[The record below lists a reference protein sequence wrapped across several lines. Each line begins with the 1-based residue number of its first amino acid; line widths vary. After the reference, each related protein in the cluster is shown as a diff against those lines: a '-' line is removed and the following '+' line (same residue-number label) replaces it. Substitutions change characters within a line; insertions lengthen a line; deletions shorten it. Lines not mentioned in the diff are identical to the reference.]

1 MSKIKQIETFQSKYK
16 QLVSLLKMFRKF
28 GYDAEKKEASDY
40 VQLQRYKYFPIN
52 AKLFVGFFAVSEK
65 VCNFVAENVITRFF
79 MQRRIL
85 LIYTGGTIG
94 MNRNPLTGAL
104 EPFDFEHLLQNVPE
118 LAQFDT
124 QIDTYQFDPPIDS
137 SDMTPAL
144 WTDLSHCIADHYW
157 QYDGF
162 VVLHGTDT
170 MAYTASALS
179 YMLENLTKPV
189 VFTGSQLPIG
199 QLRTDGKE
207 NLITSI
213 EIAAA
218 CDDEGHALVP
228 EVGIYFNSH
237 LLRGNR
243 TTKQSAEE
251 FNAFESFNYPHLV
264 DAGVNITYHQERIL
278 KPDFS
283 KSMTPYFRLDNNVI
297 IFSLFPGIREDL
309 IRHIIH
315 TPNLKAIV
323 MRTFGSGNAP
333 QSPWLLNALKEGTK
347 NGKVI
352 VNVSQCLQGAVEMS
366 RYDCGYHLQEAGVIS
381 GRDMTVESAV
391 TKLMFL
397 QSHYP
402 DAPDT
407 VRHLMQQSICGEMTI

>member
-1 MSKIKQIETFQSKYK
+1 M
-16 QLVSLLKMFRKF
+16 L
-28 GYDAEKKEASDY
+28 
-40 VQLQRYKYFPIN
+40 N
-52 AKLFVGFFAVSEK
+52 K
-65 VCNFVAENVITRFF
+65 V
-79 MQRRIL
+79 L

-94 MNRNPLTGAL
+94 MNRNPQTGAL

-118 LAQFDT
+118 LRQFDL
-124 QIDTYQFDPPIDS
+124 QIDTYQFQPPIDS
-137 SDMTPAL
+137 SDMSPRL
-144 WTDLSHCIADHYW
+144 WTDLSHVIADRYTD
-157 QYDGF
+157 YDGF

-170 MAYTASALS
+170 MAYTASVLS
-179 YMLENLTKPV
+179 YMMENLTKPII
-189 VFTGSQLPIG
+189 FTGSQLPIG
-199 QLRTDGKE
+199 LLRTDGKE

-213 EIAAA
+213 ESAAA

-228 EVGIYFNSH
+228 EVGIYFGGH

-264 DAGVNITYHQERIL
+264 DAGVNITYHRNRIL
-278 KPDFS
+278 TPDFS
-283 KSMTPYFRLDNNVI
+283 KPMKPHFRLDNNVI

-333 QSPWLLNALKEGTK
+333 QSPWLLNALREGTK

-352 VNVSQCLQGAVEMS
+352 VNISQCMQGAVEMS

-381 GRDMTVESAV
+381 GKDQTVESAV

-397 QSHYP
+397 QSHYKDDP
-402 DAPDT
+402 QT
-407 VRHLMQQSICGEMTI
+407 VRHLMTQSLRGEITV

>member
-1 MSKIKQIETFQSKYK
+1 MRSK
-16 QLVSLLKMFRKF
+16 V
-28 GYDAEKKEASDY
+28 
-40 VQLQRYKYFPIN
+40 
-52 AKLFVGFFAVSEK
+52 
-65 VCNFVAENVITRFF
+65 
-79 MQRRIL
+79 L

-94 MNRNPLTGAL
+94 MNRNPLTSAL
-104 EPFDFEHLLQNVPE
+104 EPFDFEHLLNNVPE
-118 LAQFDT
+118 LKQFDT
-124 QIDTYQFDPPIDS
+124 EIETFQFTPPIDS
-137 SDMTPAL
+137 SDMTPGR
-144 WTDLSHCIADHYW
+144 WTDISHCIADRYD

-189 VFTGSQLPIG
+189 IFTGSQLPIG

-207 NLITSI
+207 NLITAV

-218 CDDEGHALVP
+218 KDAEGRALVP
-228 EVGIYFNSH
+228 EVGIYFGGH

-264 DAGVNITYHQERIL
+264 EAGVNITYHQHRML
-278 KPDFS
+278 KPDWDRP
-283 KSMTPYFRLDNNVI
+283 MTPHLQLDNNVI

-315 TPNLKAIV
+315 TPNLRSIV

-333 QSPWLLNALKEGTK
+333 QSSWLLNALKEGTHA
-347 NGKVI
+347 GKVI
-352 VNVSQCLQGAVEMS
+352 VNISQCMQGQVEMN
-366 RYDCGYHLQEAGVIS
+366 RYGCGYRLQEAGVIS
-381 GRDMTVESAV
+381 GGDSTVEAAV

-397 QSHYP
+397 QSRYDDP
-402 DAPDT
+402 AD
-407 VRHLMQQSICGEMTI
+407 VRRLMQQSIRGEITL

>member
-1 MSKIKQIETFQSKYK
+1 MQSK
-16 QLVSLLKMFRKF
+16 V
-28 GYDAEKKEASDY
+28 
-40 VQLQRYKYFPIN
+40 
-52 AKLFVGFFAVSEK
+52 
-65 VCNFVAENVITRFF
+65 
-79 MQRRIL
+79 L

-104 EPFDFEHLLQNVPE
+104 EPFNFEHLLLRVPE
-118 LAQFDT
+118 LKQFDT
-124 QIDTYQFDPPIDS
+124 FIDTYQFSPPIDS
-137 SDMTPAL
+137 SDMSPRL
-144 WTDLSHCIADHYW
+144 WTELSHVIADRYG

-170 MAYTASALS
+170 MAFTASALS

-189 VFTGSQLPIG
+189 LFTGSQLPIG

-218 CDDEGHALVP
+218 KDAEGHSMVP
-228 EVGIYFNSH
+228 EVGIYFGGH

-264 DAGVNITYHQERIL
+264 EAGVNIVYHKDRIWQPDWN
-278 KPDFS
+278 KP
-283 KSMTPYFRLDNNVI
+283 MTPHFRLDNNVI

-333 QSPWLLNALKEGTK
+333 QNSWLIKALKEGTQH
-347 NGKVI
+347 GKVI
-352 VNVSQCLQGAVEMS
+352 VNISQCMQGKVEMA
-366 RYDCGYHLQEAGVIS
+366 RYDTGYQLQEAGVVS
-381 GRDMTVESAV
+381 GYDSTVESAV
-391 TKLMFL
+391 TKLMLL
-397 QSHYP
+397 QSHYDDP
-402 DAPDT
+402 EQ
-407 VRHLMQQSICGEMTI
+407 VRYWMNRSIRGEITL

>member
-1 MSKIKQIETFQSKYK
+1 M
-16 QLVSLLKMFRKF
+16 
-28 GYDAEKKEASDY
+28 KK
-40 VQLQRYKYFPIN
+40 
-52 AKLFVGFFAVSEK
+52 
-65 VCNFVAENVITRFF
+65 
-79 MQRRIL
+79 IL

-104 EPFDFEHLLQNVPE
+104 EPFDFEHLLHNVPE
-118 LAQFDT
+118 LKQFDT
-124 QIDTYQFDPPIDS
+124 VIDTFQFSPPIDS
-137 SDMTPAL
+137 SDMSPAR
-144 WTDLSHCIADHYW
+144 WTELSHCIADRYAD
-157 QYDGF
+157 YDGF

-218 CDDEGHALVP
+218 CDEQGQALVP

-264 DAGVNITYHQERIL
+264 DAGVNITYHRERML
-278 KPDFS
+278 TPDPGRP
-283 KSMTPYFRLDNNVI
+283 MTPHFRLDNNVI

-333 QSPWLLNALKEGTK
+333 QSPWLLNALREGTK
-347 NGKVI
+347 GGKVI
-352 VNVSQCLQGAVEMS
+352 VNISQCMQGTVEMS

-402 DAPDT
+402 DDPET
-407 VRHLMQQSICGEMTI
+407 IRRLMQQSIRGEMTV

>member
-1 MSKIKQIETFQSKYK
+1 MQSK
-16 QLVSLLKMFRKF
+16 
-28 GYDAEKKEASDY
+28 
-40 VQLQRYKYFPIN
+40 
-52 AKLFVGFFAVSEK
+52 
-65 VCNFVAENVITRFF
+65 
-79 MQRRIL
+79 IL

-94 MNRNPLTGAL
+94 MNRNPKTGSL
-104 EPFDFEHLLQNVPE
+104 EPFDFEHLLYNVPE
-118 LAQFDT
+118 LKAFDIE
-124 QIDTYQFDPPIDS
+124 IDTFQFQPPIDS
-137 SDMTPAL
+137 SDMSPRH
-144 WTDLSHCIADHYW
+144 WTDLSHCIADHYDR
-157 QYDGF
+157 YDGF
-162 VVLHGTDT
+162 VVLPGPDT

-189 VFTGSQLPIG
+189 IFTGSQLPIG

-218 CDDEGHALVP
+218 KNEAGHARVP
-228 EVGIYFNSH
+228 EVGIYFGGH

-264 DAGVNITYHQERIL
+264 EAGVNIVYHHDRIL
-278 KPDFS
+278 QPDYS
-283 KSMTPYFRLDNNVI
+283 SPMIPHFRLDNNVI

-315 TPNLKAIV
+315 TPNLKSIV

-333 QSPWLLNALKEGTK
+333 SSPWLLNALKEGTRA
-347 NGKVI
+347 GKVI
-352 VNVSQCLQGAVEMS
+352 VNISQCMQGAVEMG

-381 GRDMTVESAV
+381 GRDSTVESAV

-397 QSHYP
+397 QSHYDDP
-402 DAPDT
+402 QT
-407 VRHLMQQSICGEMTI
+407 IRQLMTQSLRGEIGIQTP

>member
-1 MSKIKQIETFQSKYK
+1 MTFSSK
-16 QLVSLLKMFRKF
+16 V
-28 GYDAEKKEASDY
+28 
-40 VQLQRYKYFPIN
+40 
-52 AKLFVGFFAVSEK
+52 
-65 VCNFVAENVITRFF
+65 
-79 MQRRIL
+79 L

-94 MNRNPLTGAL
+94 MNRNPATGAL
-104 EPFDFEHLLQNVPE
+104 EPFDFEHLLNSVPE
-118 LAQFDT
+118 LKQFDT
-124 QIDTYQFDPPIDS
+124 EIHTLQFQPPIDS
-137 SDMTPAL
+137 SDMSLAR
-144 WTDLSHCIADHYW
+144 WTQLSHSIADHYD

-189 VFTGSQLPIG
+189 IFTGSQLPIG

-218 CDDEGHALVP
+218 KDTEGHSMVP
-228 EVGIYFNSH
+228 EVGIYFGGH

-264 DAGVNITYHQERIL
+264 DAGVNISYHRNRML
-278 KPDFS
+278 SPDWSKP
-283 KSMTPYFRLDNNVI
+283 MTPHFRLDNNVI

-333 QSPWLLNALKEGTK
+333 QSPWLLNALKEGTH

-352 VNVSQCLQGAVEMS
+352 VNISQCMQGAVEMG

-381 GRDMTVESAV
+381 GRDSTVEAAV

-402 DAPDT
+402 DDPEE
-407 VRHLMQQSICGEMTI
+407 VRHYMQQSIRGEITL